1 MKFEYDKE
9 SLFLGVLL
17 GIIFHA
23 IIMLFLVN
31 FCHDGGF
38 TDKQLIQLQ
47 YICKEVKNEMGN

>member
-1 MKFEYDKE
+1 MRFEFDKE

-23 IIMLFLVN
+23 IIMLVLVS
-31 FCHDGGF
+31 CHDSGF
-38 TDKQLIQLQ
+38 TDKQLNQLQ